1 MTTLSPAYHA
11 CPLRCLCD
19 WSSNSCYSL
28 TAASCVTGE
37 TRRTSIRNWRSAS
50 LPASLSVLSSLERR
64 ILCRTVK
71 TNSLC
76 VAYSMHEGLAN
87 IPSPQS
93 VFIAVTICVPLAQCK
108 FIGSRTV
115 YEVRERP
122 ARMFAW
128 STFLVS
134 EILIEIPWNM
144 LGSSLFFFCW
154 YWTSGFDSSRAAF
167 SYLFYCVVF
176 PLYYTTFGQAV
187 VAISPNAV
195 IASTLFSVL
204 FSFVLILYVPL
215 SFRMTCLSRTDRWVW

>member
-1 MTTLSPAYHA
+1 MSSQNESLMTTLSPAYHA

-122 ARMFAW
+122 ARMFTW
-128 STFLVS
+128 SAFLVS

-144 LGSSLFFFCW
+144 LGSSLFFSAG
-154 YWTSGFDSSRAAF
+154 TG
-167 SYLFYCVVF
+167 
-176 PLYYTTFGQAV
+176 PL
-187 VAISPNAV
+187 
-195 IASTLFSVL
+195 ASTLLVPPFRTSFTVLCSRCTTPPLGRPSWRSLPTQSSHPRCSVSCSRLCSSCTCHSL
-204 FSFVLILYVPL
+204 FA
-215 SFRMTCLSRTDRWVW
+215 

>member
-1 MTTLSPAYHA
+1 
-11 CPLRCLCD
+11 
-19 WSSNSCYSL
+19 
-28 TAASCVTGE
+28 
-37 TRRTSIRNWRSAS
+37 
-50 LPASLSVLSSLERR
+50 
-64 ILCRTVK
+64 
-71 TNSLC
+71 
-76 VAYSMHEGLAN
+76 MHEGLAN

-108 FIGSRTV
+108 FIESRTV

-128 STFLVS
+128 SAFLVS